1 MMEALQAKY
10 LVSPVRFEGMQRYE
24 TLEIPKEAM
33 REILYNA
40 LAHKDY
46 TGPDIQMHVYNDHIE
61 VWNEGELPDGYDETV
76 LYGKHSSKPR
86 NRNIAGTMFKAGFID
101 TWGRGFI
108 KIREGFEGAGMPMP
122 KVENFCGGVQVTIE
136 RTKFVQM
143 TNVGVTKDV
152 TSDVTSLSPVQL
164 TDRQK
169 EISKM
174 MLNNPRISVKEM
186 SLVLSL
192 TERTIKRDVAAMQKM
207 GVLVR
212 EGNTSAGH
220 WVVIKEKE

>member
-1 MMEALQAKY
+1 
-10 LVSPVRFEGMQRYE
+10 
-24 TLEIPKEAM
+24 
-33 REILYNA
+33 
-40 LAHKDY
+40 
-46 TGPDIQMHVYNDHIE
+46 
-61 VWNEGELPDGYDETV
+61 
-76 LYGKHSSKPR
+76 
-86 NRNIAGTMFKAGFID
+86 
-101 TWGRGFI
+101 
-108 KIREGFEGAGMPMP
+108 MP
-122 KVENFCGGVQVTIE
+122 ERNFCSGVRVTIE
-136 RTKFVQM
+136 CTKFVKM
-143 TNVGVTKDV
+143 TKFGGGITKDV
-152 TSDVTSLSPVQL
+152 TSNVTSLSPVQL

-220 WVVIKEKE
+220 WVVIREKE

>member
-1 MMEALQAKY
+1 MLWHIRTTQDQIY
-10 LVSPVRFEGMQRYE
+10 RH
-24 TLEIPKEAM
+24 I
-33 REILYNA
+33 
-40 LAHKDY
+40 
-46 TGPDIQMHVYNDHIE
+46 YNDHIE
-61 VWNEGELPDGYDETV
+61 LWNEGELPSGYDEKM

-86 NRNIAGTMFKAGFID
+86 NRNIANTMFKAGFID

-143 TNVGVTKDV
+143 TNVGGATKDV

-192 TERTIKRDVAAMQKM
+192 AERTIKRDVAAMQKM
-207 GVLVR
+207 GLLVR

>member
-1 MMEALQAKY
+1 
-10 LVSPVRFEGMQRYE
+10 
-24 TLEIPKEAM
+24 
-33 REILYNA
+33 
-40 LAHKDY
+40 
-46 TGPDIQMHVYNDHIE
+46 
-61 VWNEGELPDGYDETV
+61 
-76 LYGKHSSKPR
+76 
-86 NRNIAGTMFKAGFID
+86 
-101 TWGRGFI
+101 
-108 KIREGFEGAGMPMP
+108 MPMP

-143 TNVGVTKDV
+143 TNVGGATKDV

-192 TERTIKRDVAAMQKM
+192 AERTIKRDVAAMQKM

-220 WVVIKEKE
+220 WVVIKEKG

>member
-1 MMEALQAKY
+1 
-10 LVSPVRFEGMQRYE
+10 
-24 TLEIPKEAM
+24 
-33 REILYNA
+33 
-40 LAHKDY
+40 
-46 TGPDIQMHVYNDHIE
+46 
-61 VWNEGELPDGYDETV
+61 
-76 LYGKHSSKPR
+76 
-86 NRNIAGTMFKAGFID
+86 
-101 TWGRGFI
+101 
-108 KIREGFEGAGMPMP
+108 MP

-192 TERTIKRDVAAMQKM
+192 AERTIKRDVAAMQKM